1 MNLILTNWKTS
12 LAGVSM
18 ILGALADVAHQA
30 ATGQGDPNRLWANVM
45 AVSGGVGLLFARDA
59 KTSLP
64 SLTVA
69 SSRRRP
75 LCGPLR
81 RGSARQSREVAMCGN
96 PGRQPQ
102 LIRPLSLSGREG
114 RKFEQLS
121 GRGGPPLEQF
131 SMQNQRS

>member
-30 ATGQGDPNRLWANVM
+30 ATGQGDPNRLWADVM

-69 SSRRRP
+69 SSRRR
-75 LCGPLR
+75 R
-81 RGSARQSREVAMCGN
+81 AVRTAQARQRPTIKRSRGV
-96 PGRQPQ
+96 RKSRTSQP
-102 LIRPLSLSGREG
+102 
-114 RKFEQLS
+114 
-121 GRGGPPLEQF
+121 
-131 SMQNQRS
+131 